1 MSDLYLR
8 LPDPQAVTPPVEY
21 LPLGRVMVNA
31 GIITQSDLVHALNLQ
46 RHIDAPLAGC

>member
-8 LPDPQAVTPPVEY
+8 LPDPQVANPLAKR

-31 GIITQSDLVHALNLQ
+31 GLISQQDLVHALNMQ
-46 RHIDAPLAGC
+46 REVDAPLG